1 VHELYRVPWIPRTN
15 GIVPSRCVVAIL
27 MHWLDLDTN
36 DHSIFPF
43 LPVTFPPNRPVS
55 DNVDVVCCNWISFS
69 VASSTLPTNQKILQ
83 QVQKRDCQYRC
94 DQKSGEILHLKPHF
108 SK

>member
-1 VHELYRVPWIPRTN
+1 
-15 GIVPSRCVVAIL
+15 
-27 MHWLDLDTN
+27 LDLDTN

-43 LPVTFPPNRPVS
+43 LPVTYYPNLQAL
-55 DNVDVVCCNWISFS
+55 DKCVDGVCNWISFS

-83 QVQKRDCQYRC
+83 QVQKRDCQHRY
-94 DQKSGEILHLKPHF
+94 DQKSDEIVHFKPHL